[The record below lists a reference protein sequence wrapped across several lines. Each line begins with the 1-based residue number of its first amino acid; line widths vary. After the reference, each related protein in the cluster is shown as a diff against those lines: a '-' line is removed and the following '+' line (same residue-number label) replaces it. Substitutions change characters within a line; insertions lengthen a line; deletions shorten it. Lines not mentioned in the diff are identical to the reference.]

1 MRLLQA
7 ACLLVVCAALSQ
19 VRAAAPDSAA
29 ADERLVKS
37 AGLGVDGPALLAF
50 LIKRGT
56 PPDPERA
63 TVLLRQFIDPEAKE
77 TDKIKAA
84 TAEGADYLVA
94 NDSGCLM
101 HLAGLIHRRTLPM
114 KTMHLAELLA
124 KQE

>member
-1 MRLLQA
+1 MG
-7 ACLLVVCAALSQ
+7 
-19 VRAAAPDSAA
+19 
-29 ADERLVKS
+29 E
-37 AGLGVDGPALLAF
+37 
-50 LIKRGT
+50 
-56 PPDPERA
+56 
-63 TVLLRQFIDPEAKE
+63 
-77 TDKIKAA
+77 DKIKAA